1 MVCGMCFWEAALR
14 KLRVSFVIAGM
25 FRRRVGML
33 YVMNLVRI
41 LEMNSFG
48 FIPFFRIEKASIL
61 MSSVFRL
68 GEDGE
73 TSVPDWGFAI
83 FILVSFRHISQM

>member
-1 MVCGMCFWEAALR
+1 M
-14 KLRVSFVIAGM
+14 AGM
-25 FRRRVGML
+25 FRRRVEML
-33 YVMNLVRI
+33 YVMNRVRI

-61 MSSVFRL
+61 MSSVLRL
-68 GEDGE
+68 AWSGEL
-73 TSVPDWGFAI
+73 SVLDWGFAI